1 MNGVKALIIID
12 KCVARLEGV
21 QACRNQ
27 SGGIIPSS
35 DVALSHAAWMCEQAR
50 TFAETGKLDKANRW
64 IGFIQGTL
72 WMAGRATIDE
82 MREDNR

>member
-1 MNGVKALIIID
+1 MNSAKVIAIIET
-12 KCVARLEGV
+12 CEARLEGV
-21 QACRNQ
+21 QACRNR
-27 SGGIIPSS
+27 SSGIIPSS
-35 DVALSHAAWMCEQAR
+35 DTALGHAAWMCEQVR
-50 TFAETGKLDKANRW
+50 VFASEGKIDKANRW

>member
-1 MNGVKALIIID
+1 MDSSKALALIA
-12 KCVARLEGV
+12 KCEARLEGV
-21 QACRNQ
+21 QACRNR
-27 SGGIIPSS
+27 SSGIIPSS

-50 TFAETGKLDKANRW
+50 SFAKMGKFDKANRW
-64 IGFIQGTL
+64 IGFIQGVL

>member
-1 MNGVKALIIID
+1 MNTTKVIAIIET
-12 KCVARLEGV
+12 CEARLKGV
-21 QACRNQ
+21 PASRNL
-27 SGGIIPSS
+27 SNGIIPSS
-35 DVALSHAAWMCEQAR
+35 DVALSHAAWMCEQVR
-50 TFAETGKLDKANRW
+50 VFAKEGRIDKANRW